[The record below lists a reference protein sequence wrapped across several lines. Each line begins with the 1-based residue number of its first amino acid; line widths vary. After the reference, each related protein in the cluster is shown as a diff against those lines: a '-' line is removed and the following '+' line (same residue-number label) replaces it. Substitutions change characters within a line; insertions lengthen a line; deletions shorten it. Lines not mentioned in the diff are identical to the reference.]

1 MANGLGR
8 GLSSLIPPKKNTF
21 STAAQVAAS
30 DPDLQQASTQNVIEV
45 SLDDI
50 VPNPMQ
56 PRMHFDEKS
65 LEELGKSIEMHG
77 LLEPVVLTPAD
88 DGGGYQLVAGER
100 RFRAHQLIGKKTIP
114 SIVRSSSELERLE
127 LALIENIQREDLN
140 PIEKA
145 SSYAKLIDEFGLTQA
160 QAAIKLGIARSSLA
174 NAMRLLDL
182 PSVIQIGLAKKKIT
196 EGQAKVLL
204 GLDSEKAQL
213 DLYQQILKKPQMTVR
228 EVTSQARR
236 KTKSDR
242 SQTTLDHDMQAAEQ
256 RLQERF
262 GTKVQIQPV
271 RSGGAK
277 IVIEAYSGE
286 ELKSVLK
293 RLHSSQ

>member
-8 GLSSLIPPKKNTF
+8 GLSSLIPPKQNTF
-21 STAAQVAAS
+21 STDAQVAAS
-30 DPDLQQASTQNVIEV
+30 DPDLRDAAKQEVIEIP
-45 SLDDI
+45 LDNI

-56 PRMHFDEKS
+56 PRMHFDEKT
-65 LEELGKSIEMHG
+65 LEELAKSIEMHG
-77 LLEPVVLTPAD
+77 LLEPVVVTPAES
-88 DGGGYQLVAGER
+88 GGYQLVAGER
-100 RFRAHQLIGKKTIP
+100 RFRAHQLLGKATIP
-114 SIVRSSSELERLE
+114 SIIRTSSELERLE

-145 SSYAKLIDEFGLTQA
+145 RSYAKLLDEFGLTQS
-160 QAAIKLGIARSSLA
+160 QAATKLGIARSSLA

-213 DLYQQILKKPQMTVR
+213 ELYQQILKKPQMTVR

-236 KTKSDR
+236 SSKQGGGAPDDLSHELKSVQ
-242 SQTTLDHDMQAAEQ
+242 SE
-256 RLQERF
+256 LQQQF
-262 GTKVQIQPV
+262 GTKVKIQPG
-271 RSGGAK
+271 RAGGAK
-277 IVIEAYSGE
+277 IVIEAYSPE
-286 ELKSVLK
+286 ELKNLLK
-293 RLHSSQ
+293 QLRS

>member
-8 GLSSLIPPKKNTF
+8 GLSSLIPPKQNSF
-21 STAAQVAAS
+21 STNAQVAAS
-30 DPDLQQASTQNVIEV
+30 DPALQDAARQEV
-45 SLDDI
+45 VEIPLDNI

-56 PRMHFDEKS
+56 PRMHFDEKT
-65 LEELGKSIEMHG
+65 LEELAKSIENHG
-77 LLEPVVLTPAD
+77 LLEPVVVTPAD
-88 DGGGYQLVAGER
+88 EGGYQLVAGER
-100 RFRAHQLIGKKTIP
+100 RFRAHQLLGKATIP
-114 SIVRSSSELERLE
+114 SIIRTSSELERLE

-145 SSYAKLIDEFGLTQA
+145 RSYAKLLDDFGLTQA
-160 QAAIKLGIARSSLA
+160 QAATKLGIARSSLA

-204 GLDSEKAQL
+204 GLDSEKKQL

-228 EVTSQARR
+228 EVNSQARR
-236 KTKSDR
+236 SSKRGGGTDDLSHELKSVQ
-242 SQTTLDHDMQAAEQ
+242 SE
-256 RLQERF
+256 LQEQY
-262 GTKVQIQPV
+262 GTKVKIQPG

-286 ELKSVLK
+286 ELKSLLK
-293 RLHSSQ
+293 QLRNN